1 MVKVWALE
9 LEQPG
14 SSAAG
19 RVPMSTLLPLSEPQ
33 FPPRSVGPHGGAFL
47 LEVWWHCCEAR
58 QLEPSALEMV
68 PKQQ

>member
-19 RVPMSTLLPLSEPQ
+19 RVPVSKLLPLSEPQ
-33 FPPRSVGPHGGAFL
+33 FPPSSVGPHGGAFL
-47 LEVWWHCCEAR
+47 LEVLWRYCEAR
-58 QLEPSALEMV
+58 QLEPRALEMV